1 MTNEIERAVPD
12 TSVLISGVFSGL
24 IEKGIVKGEIII
36 PEFVIEELRSQA
48 SRGKEIG
55 FKGLE
60 ELKKI
65 RELCQEKNIEIKKT
79 GRRQTYEEIK
89 LAKFGRI
96 DALIVDVARD
106 FDAVI
111 FTSDIVQALVAE
123 AEG

>member
-65 RELCQEKNIEIKKT
+65 REFSAII
-79 GRRQTYEEIK
+79 Y
-89 LAKFGRI
+89 
-96 DALIVDVARD
+96 
-106 FDAVI
+106 
-111 FTSDIVQALVAE
+111 TSDMVQALVGE
-123 AEG
+123 AEGIKVQYFKPYKEGKTIAIESLLTEDTMS